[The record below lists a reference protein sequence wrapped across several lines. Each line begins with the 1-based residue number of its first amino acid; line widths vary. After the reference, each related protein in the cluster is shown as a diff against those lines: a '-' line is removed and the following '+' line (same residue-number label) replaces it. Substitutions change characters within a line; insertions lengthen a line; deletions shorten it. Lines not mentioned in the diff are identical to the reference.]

1 MQVMRIGVIDVGS
14 NTTRLL
20 VASAGSDGLVPLEKQ
35 KVRLSLGEEIER
47 FGAVSAVHRAAAVK
61 AVRELASTARRS
73 QVASLDVFLTAP
85 GRQASNAAE
94 LVAALS
100 RAAGVQARVLTKEEE
115 GTLAYRG
122 AVLTAGVQLPTRVAV
137 CDIGGASTEIAVGP
151 PAGEPDWIESVD
163 LGSVRLTTRSGDMH
177 SETESAFSHIAPPR
191 VEAALAVGGSARAT
205 RRLVGA
211 TLGGEELVEALRIV
225 ETTPPREVAR
235 CFGVDRA
242 RADIL
247 LAGVILLAEVQRKL
261 GVPLHVCDGGIREG
275 AVLAS
280 LDALSAQQAT
290 SAAGTRARRS
300 RR

>member
-1 MQVMRIGVIDVGS
+1 MHVMRIGVIDVGS

-20 VASAGSDGLVPLEKQ
+20 VASAGPDGLVPLDKQ

-61 AVRELASTARRS
+61 AVREMATTARRNR
-73 QVASLDVFLTAP
+73 VASLDVFLTAP
-85 GRQASNAAE
+85 GRQASNAHE

-122 AVLTAGVQLPTRVAV
+122 AVLTAGVELPSRIAV
-137 CDIGGASTEIAVGP
+137 CDIGGASTEIAVGS

-163 LGSVRLTTRSGDMH
+163 LGSVRLTTRAGDMR
-177 SETESAFSHIAPPR
+177 SEAEGAFAHVAPPS
-191 VEAALAVGGSARAT
+191 VEAVLAVGGSARAA

-211 TLGGEELVEALRIV
+211 ELSETTLAAALQIV
-225 ETTPPREVAR
+225 ETTSPGDVSRR
-235 CFGVDRA
+235 FGVDPA
-242 RADIL
+242 RTEIL
-247 LAGVILLAEVQRKL
+247 PAGVILLAEVQRKL
-261 GVPLHVCDGGIREG
+261 GAPLHVCSGGIREG

-280 LDALSAQQAT
+280 LDAAAALAT
-290 SAAGTRARRS
+290 SAAGSRARRP